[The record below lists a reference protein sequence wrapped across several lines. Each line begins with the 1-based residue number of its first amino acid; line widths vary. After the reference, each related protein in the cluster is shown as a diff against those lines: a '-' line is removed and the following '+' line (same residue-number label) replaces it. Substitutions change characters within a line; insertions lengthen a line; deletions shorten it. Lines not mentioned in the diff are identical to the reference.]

1 MVPKRITDK
10 VKSMALISPV
20 TDRPEKSP
28 SPSGAAPDTGAEI
41 RLDVEG
47 MTCAACAAG
56 VEKALA
62 RLEGVQS
69 ASVNLPM
76 EQAQIRFDSA
86 RVSPAALAEAV
97 RGAGFDVPARTITL
111 NIGGMTCAAC
121 AAGVEKALTQLPGV
135 AGARVNLA
143 LEKAEVDVIDP
154 GLGSQDLVAAVEA
167 AGFDASPVLSGAA
180 ARKREDAQRQQQHN
194 RQARRDL
201 LLLAAAAILTLP
213 LVAQMVLALAGVPFS
228 LPAWLQLALATPVQ
242 FIIGARFYTGAW
254 KSLKAGAA
262 NMDVL
267 VALGTSA
274 AYFYSLVM
282 WWRLG
287 SAAGEHLYF
296 EAAAVVITLVMLGK
310 ILETRARRGA
320 AGAITALME
329 LRPETARVER
339 GGAESLIAV
348 DEVRAGETVLVRPG
362 ERVPVDGVILS
373 GTSTMDESLITGE
386 SLPVGKGPGEAVT
399 GGAINGN
406 GALRIRATAIGPDS
420 TLSRIIALVENAQLR
435 KAPVQ
440 RLVDRVAAVFVPVVI
455 AIALVAFACWML
467 AGHGFESAL
476 IAAVSV
482 LVIACPCALGLATPT
497 AIVAG
502 TGVAAQSGIL
512 IRDIEALERA
522 HTVDTVVF
530 DKTGTLT
537 LGRPALTDIQA
548 FDDDETALI
557 ERAAAVQQASEHP
570 LARAILDHATKRGIE
585 APAAEN
591 VKSVPG
597 AGVRGMVAGE
607 EVLIGNLAFMAD
619 NGIDTDGFAAAVTPL
634 EHEGKTAICLAID
647 ARPAGVMGIADEMRP
662 ETPAAVELL
671 HKAGIEVWL
680 ISGDAPPVTAAIAR
694 QAGIRHFIGA
704 TRPEDKADRI
714 AAMKQAGA
722 SVAMTGDGINDAPAL
737 AEADIGIAMG
747 SGTDVAM
754 ETAGITLMRAD
765 PRLVSAALG
774 VSRATWRKIWQNLFW
789 AFIYNLIGIPLAAFG
804 LLNPALAGA
813 AMAMSSVSVVTSSL
827 LLRRWKPAF

>member
-1 MVPKRITDK
+1 M
-10 VKSMALISPV
+10 SLISPV
-20 TDRPEKSP
+20 TEDPADGASP
-28 SPSGAAPDTGAEI
+28 PGAASDTGAEI
-41 RLDVEG
+41 RLDIEG

-62 RLEGVQS
+62 RLEGVKS
-69 ASVNLPM
+69 AGVNLPM
-76 EQAQIRFDSA
+76 EQASIRFDTGL
-86 RVSPAALAEAV
+86 VSPAALAEAV
-97 RGAGFDVPARTITL
+97 RGAGFDVPVRTITL
-111 NIGGMTCAAC
+111 NIGGMTCAA
-121 AAGVEKALTQLPGV
+121 GVEKALNRISGV

-154 GLGSQDLVAAVEA
+154 GIGSRDLVAAVEA

-180 ARKREDAQRQQQHN
+180 ARKREDEQRQRHHRQ
-194 RQARRDL
+194 QARRDL
-201 LLLAAAAILTLP
+201 LLLLAAAVLTLP
-213 LVAQMVLALAGVPFS
+213 LVAQMILTLAGVPFA
-228 LPAWLQLALATPVQ
+228 LPTWLQLALATPVQ
-242 FIIGARFYTGAW
+242 FIIGARFYEGAW

-274 AYFYSLVM
+274 AYFYSLAM
-282 WWRLG
+282 WLKLG
-287 SAAGEHLYF
+287 SAAADHLYF

-310 ILETRARRGA
+310 ILETRARRGT

-339 GGAESLIAV
+339 NGAESLIAV
-348 DEVRAGETVLVRPG
+348 EEVRAGDTVLVRPG
-362 ERVPVDGVILS
+362 ERLPVDGVILTGS
-373 GTSTMDESLITGE
+373 STMDESLITGE
-386 SLPVGKGPGEAVT
+386 SLPVSKEPGDPVT

-455 AIALVAFACWML
+455 GIALVAFAGWML
-467 AGHGFESAL
+467 AGYGFESAL

-522 HTVDTVVF
+522 HKVDTVVF

-537 LGRPALTDIQA
+537 RGQPAVTDIRA
-548 FDDDETALI
+548 LDGDEATLI

-570 LARAILDHATKRGIE
+570 LARAILDHAAEREINID
-585 APAAEN
+585 AAVDVE
-591 VKSVPG
+591 SVPG
-597 AGVRGMVAGE
+597 AGVRGTVAGE
-607 EVLIGNLAFMAD
+607 DVLIGNIAFMAD
-619 NGIDTDGFAAAVTPL
+619 NGVDTDGFAAAVTPL
-634 EHEGKTAICLAID
+634 EHEGKTAICVAV
-647 ARPAGVMGIADEMRP
+647 AGRPAGVIGIADEMRP
-662 ETPAAVELL
+662 ETPEAVKLL
-671 HKAGIEVWL
+671 QKAGIDVWL
-680 ISGDAPPVTAAIAR
+680 ISGDAPPVTEAIAR
-694 QAGIRHFIGA
+694 QAGIRHFLGA
-704 TRPEDKADRI
+704 TRPEDKAARI
-714 AAMKQAGA
+714 TAMKQQGA

-789 AFIYNLIGIPLAAFG
+789 AFIYNMIGIPLAAFG

-827 LLRRWKPAF
+827 MLRRWKPEF